1 MSSAFISST
10 LTGSGRGGST
20 LAAAGGGAAFL
31 GTTGTAL
38 VTLGRPPAARAT
50 AGAAGAELDV
60 EAVFFMSRRA
70 WGLGSTEQRF
80 SNWLWRKRQAELFCA
95 GLAMQAAE
103 ATTTAWIWD

>member
-31 GTTGTAL
+31 GTTGTAF

-50 AGAAGAELDV
+50 AGAAGAELDA
-60 EAVFFMSRRA
+60 EAVFFINRRV
-70 WGLGSTEQRF
+70 WGLQRF
-80 SNWLWRKRQAELFCA
+80 GSSLRRKGRAQLFCA
-95 GLAMQAAE
+95 GACNTAV
-103 ATTTAWIWD
+103 ATTTREERWKMPG